1 MYANLTSGRAKELNI
16 IISLL
21 SELTVIPFNLE
32 DAKIASYIWAKL
44 REKGMMVND
53 ADILISAVCV
63 RIKEKLLTLD
73 SDYEKIKNVYEK
85 IDVEILKND
94 MP

>member
-1 MYANLTSGRAKELNI
+1 MYANLTSGRTKELNI

-53 ADILISAVCV
+53 ADILISAVCLTFSSTEV
-63 RIKEKLLTLD
+63 GRFLLLGC
-73 SDYEKIKNVYEK
+73 SLVCCS
-85 IDVEILKND
+85 L
-94 MP
+94 PF